1 MLSDSHFRSVI
12 DSSKSKIVF
21 HVIMFHPFSYLLLV
35 CIFSIA
41 THSIFICG
49 FKIYVLVHKK
59 KVSVQEL
66 NQNYIRAI
74 FLSEVSF
81 FNQMEG

>member
-21 HVIMFHPFSYLLLV
+21 HVIIFHPFSYLLLV

-59 KVSVQEL
+59 EGVSSRTKSKLYQS
-66 NQNYIRAI
+66 Y
-74 FLSEVSF
+74 FSF
-81 FNQMEG
+81 